1 MIPLKYFWAR
11 TIFVVCISI
20 VFKLFVHLDTAGTCY
35 LTRNYI
41 IKERKRGTRQVSFL
55 LYPVCKAITT
65 PYQTAGVGGGEEKC
79 QVKETTRKRNISLK
93 RKQQQK
99 AKRKLDQEVLMLI
112 GLIREISQRTCCVL
126 PGEMFNLCVDPST
139 NYVQIV
145 WFVFISFRNK

>member
-20 VFKLFVHLDTAGTCY
+20 VFKLFVHLDTAGICY
-35 LTRNYI
+35 LTWNYI
-41 IKERKRGTRQVSFL
+41 IKERKRGTRQKSPFCYT
-55 LYPVCKAITT
+55 LYAKAITT
-65 PYQTAGVGGGEEKC
+65 PYQTAGVGGEEKC